1 MSDCKIKHYAE
12 RFAKSQKK
20 SMVQLLLIHNSYL
33 QTGENFK
40 SFLLL
45 FERERRKEGDAFK
58 SVYADNCRDEII
70 LPF

>member
-20 SMVQLLLIHNSYL
+20 SMVHL

-45 FERERRKEGDAFK
+45 FERAREREGRRGVAFK
-58 SVYADNCRDEII
+58 SV
-70 LPF
+70 

>member
-45 FERERRKEGDAFK
+45 FEREREGRRGLHLSLYTLTA
-58 SVYADNCRDEII
+58 VEMR
-70 LPF
+70 

>member
-1 MSDCKIKHYAE
+1 MSDFKIKHYAE

-45 FERERRKEGDAFK
+45 FERVREGEGRRGLHLSLYKLTAVEM
-58 SVYADNCRDEII
+58 R
-70 LPF
+70 